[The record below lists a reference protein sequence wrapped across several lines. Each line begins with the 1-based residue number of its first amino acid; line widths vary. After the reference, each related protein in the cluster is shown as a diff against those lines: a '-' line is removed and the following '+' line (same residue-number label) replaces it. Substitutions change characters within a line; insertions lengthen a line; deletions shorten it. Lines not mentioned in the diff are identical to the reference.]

1 MKHHPTAIISPGAEL
16 ADDVEVGPYCL
27 VGDNAKIASGCKLLS
42 HVVVEGH
49 TEIGRDCIVYPFA
62 MLGGPPQHLGYRGEP
77 TRLVIGERNIIR
89 EHSTM
94 HRGTPVGRYETTVG
108 NDGFFMAD
116 CHIGHDSIVGD
127 HCILTKG
134 GTLAGHVTLG
144 DYAIIGGVAA
154 VHQFTRIGRHA
165 MVGGLAAVTRDVIPF
180 GSVWGN
186 HAHLEGLNLVGL
198 KRRGFDRETINAMR
212 AAYRMLF
219 ADEGT
224 FQERIEDTTETYGHV
239 AEVLEILDFIRK
251 DADRPLCLPHRDV

>member
-1 MKHHPTAIISPGAEL
+1 MKQHPTAIVAAGAQI
-16 ADDVEVGPYCL
+16 ADDVEIGPYCII
-27 VGDNAKIASGCKLLS
+27 GDHVQLASGCKLLS
-42 HVVVEGH
+42 HVVIEGH
-49 TEIGRDCIVYPFA
+49 TRIGQDCTIYPFA
-62 MLGGPPQHLGYRGEP
+62 ILGAPPQHLGYKGEP
-77 TRLVIGERNIIR
+77 TRLVIGDRNIIR

-94 HRGTPVGRYETTVG
+94 HLGTPVGRYETVVG

-116 CHIGHDSIVGD
+116 SHIGHDSVVGD

-198 KRRGFDRETINAMR
+198 KRRGFGRETINAMR

-219 ADEGT
+219 ANEGT
-224 FQERIEDTTETYGHV
+224 FQERIEDTAQSYGHI
-239 AEVLEILDFIRK
+239 AEVVEILDFIRE
-251 DADRPLCLPHRDV
+251 DADRPMCLPHRDV